1 MDAHLFRRF
10 CEAALPLLEGSRIE
24 KLQEVSPG
32 LLAVTL
38 YGKGEKRQ
46 LCLRHDRKEPFCFLS
61 RARLTAAAPPDAAI
75 MRVRKY
81 ALGRRI
87 AACVPQFWQRRLWL
101 LLSGNPEREG
111 GALPAGVALWLLLD
125 LREGASLHFQ
135 APTANRDA
143 VSASPPPPEPDAPRW
158 PAPAALPD
166 ALAHW
171 RDWPVLTPALRR
183 TLAHLEAPEQ
193 WALLEDL
200 RAGGGDVF
208 LYAEAAR
215 DNAMAP
221 VRAISAWPLPPAL
234 RGGLREHS
242 GGHVLELLE
251 RAARHLVLARQA
263 EAETAQRARPLQRRL
278 RQIERLL
285 KKLEE
290 EEERLRAMTDRQAD
304 ALALRA
310 HLWRWDADLRAPF
323 VTLPPDGEGDA
334 PPRDGAEAGRRIRL
348 DPRHSLRINMERMFH
363 AAKRGRRGLE
373 LLAPRRAALL
383 EEAELLRNSL
393 AGTALPAAMPGGG
406 TQQAHT
412 PAPGR
417 GAAPRD
423 LPPHVRAFRSDDGF
437 QLLRG
442 RDARGNAALL
452 RKAAPGDIWLHAE
465 GGPGAHVLIR
475 RAHAG
480 QEVPERTLEQAGCLA
495 ACKSWRRDAASA
507 RILYAE
513 ARHVR
518 PLRGAAPGT
527 VRVDRVL
534 TTREVT
540 VDPALEARLALS

>member
-24 KLQEVSPG
+24 KLQEAGPA

-61 RARLTAAAPPDAAI
+61 RARLTAAAPPDAAV
-75 MRVRKY
+75 MRLRKY

-101 LLSGNPEREG
+101 LLSGNAEREG

-125 LREGASLHFQ
+125 LRAGASLHFQ
-135 APTANRDA
+135 TPGAEQAC
-143 VSASPPPPEPDAPRW
+143 PPPEPDTPRW

-208 LYAEAAR
+208 LYAEAAE
-215 DNAMAP
+215 DGAAAP

-234 RGGLREHS
+234 RDGLREHS
-242 GGHVLELLE
+242 GGDVLELVE

-263 EAETAQRARPLQRRL
+263 EAETAQRAKPLQRRL
-278 RQIERLL
+278 RQIERRL
-285 KKLEE
+285 KTLDEDE
-290 EEERLRAMTDRQAD
+290 DRLRAMTDRQAD

-310 HLWRWDADLRAPF
+310 HLWRWDAELRAPF

-334 PPRDGAEAGRRIRL
+334 PPRGDGGDGRRIRL
-348 DPRHSLRINMERMFH
+348 DPRHSLRTNMERMFH
-363 AAKRGRRGLE
+363 AAKRGKRGLE

-393 AGTALPAAMPGGG
+393 AGTALPAATPAGEP
-406 TQQAHT
+406 QPEHT

-423 LPPHVRAFRSDDGF
+423 LPAHVRAFRSDDGF

-495 ACKSWRRDAASA
+495 ACKSWRREAASA

-534 TTREVT
+534 TTREVP

>member
-10 CEAALPLLEGSRIE
+10 CEAALPLIEGSRIE
-24 KLQEVSPG
+24 KLQEAGPA

-46 LCLRHDRKEPFCFLS
+46 FCLRHDRKDPFCFLS
-61 RARLTAAAPPDAAI
+61 RARLTAAAPPDAAV
-75 MRVRKY
+75 MRLRKY
-81 ALGRRI
+81 AVGRRI

-101 LLSGNPEREG
+101 LLSGNAEREG

-125 LREGASLHFQ
+125 MREGASLHFQ
-135 APTANRDA
+135 PPGEQQEH
-143 VSASPPPPEPDAPRW
+143 ASPLPPEPDMPRW
-158 PAPAALPD
+158 PTPETLPD

-171 RDWPVLTPALRR
+171 RHWPVLTPALRR
-183 TLAHLEAPEQ
+183 SLVHLDAPEQ

-208 LYAEAAR
+208 LYTEAAP
-215 DNAMAP
+215 DNGPAP

-242 GGHVLELLE
+242 GDDVVGLVEQ
-251 RAARHLVLARQA
+251 AARSLVLARQA
-263 EAETAQRARPLQRRL
+263 EAETAQRAKPLQRRL
-278 RQIERLL
+278 RRIERLL
-285 KKLEE
+285 KTLGEE
-290 EEERLRAMTDRQAD
+290 EKRLRAMTDGQAD

-310 HLWRWDADLRAPF
+310 HLWRWDADVRVPF
-323 VTLPPDGEGDA
+323 VTLPPDGA
-334 PPRDGAEAGRRIRL
+334 DGAPAAPDGGEGRRIRL
-348 DPRHSLRINMERMFH
+348 DPRHSLRANMERLFH

-373 LLAPRRAALL
+373 LLEPRRAALL
-383 EEAELLRNSL
+383 DEEEQLRRAL
-393 AGTALPAAMPGGG
+393 AGTAPPPAAPAGG
-406 TQQAHT
+406 TQ
-412 PAPGR
+412 PARRPVSGR
-417 GAAPRD
+417 AAALPRE
-423 LPPHVRAFRSDDGF
+423 LPPHVQAFCSDDGF

-495 ACKSWRRDAASA
+495 ACKSWRREAASA

-518 PLRGAAPGT
+518 PLRGAPTGT

-534 TTREVT
+534 TTREVP

>member
-10 CEAALPLLEGSRIE
+10 CEAALPLLEGGRIE

-61 RARLTAAAPPDAAI
+61 RARLTAAAPPDAAV
-75 MRVRKY
+75 MRLRKY

-125 LREGASLHFQ
+125 LREGARLHFQ

-143 VSASPPPPEPDAPRW
+143 VSASPLPPEPDTPRW

-183 TLAHLEAPEQ
+183 TLVHLEAPEQ

-208 LYAEAAR
+208 LYTEAAE
-215 DNAMAP
+215 DGAAAP

-242 GGHVLELLE
+242 GDDALELVE

-285 KKLEE
+285 KKLGE

-310 HLWRWDADLRAPF
+310 HLWRWDAELRAPF
-323 VTLPPDGEGDA
+323 VTLPPDGGDNA

-348 DPRHSLRINMERMFH
+348 DPRHSLRTNMERMFH

-383 EEAELLRNSL
+383 EEAELLRNSC
-393 AGTALPAAMPGGG
+393 AGTAPPAAAPAG
-406 TQQAHT
+406 TETAHT

-518 PLRGAAPGT
+518 PLRGAPTGT

-534 TTREVT
+534 TTREVP
-540 VDPALEARLALS
+540 VDPALEERLALS

>member
-10 CEAALPLLEGSRIE
+10 CKAALPLLEGSRIE
-24 KLQEVSPG
+24 KLQEAGPA

-61 RARLTAAAPPDAAI
+61 RARLTAAAPPDAAV
-75 MRVRKY
+75 MRLRKY

-101 LLSGNPEREG
+101 LLSGNAERGG

-125 LREGASLHFQ
+125 LRAGASLHFQ
-135 APTANRDA
+135 TPGTEQAC
-143 VSASPPPPEPDAPRW
+143 PPPEPDTPRW
-158 PAPAALPD
+158 PAPVALPD

-208 LYAEAAR
+208 LYAEAAE
-215 DNAMAP
+215 DGAAAP

-234 RGGLREHS
+234 RGGLQERS
-242 GGHVLELLE
+242 GGDVLELVE

-263 EAETAQRARPLQRRL
+263 EAETAQRAKPLQRRL
-278 RQIERLL
+278 RQIERRL
-285 KKLEE
+285 KTLDEDE
-290 EEERLRAMTDRQAD
+290 DRLRAMTDRQAD

-310 HLWRWDADLRAPF
+310 HLWRWDAELRAPF

-334 PPRDGAEAGRRIRL
+334 PPRGDGGDGRRIRL
-348 DPRHSLRINMERMFH
+348 DPRHSLRTNMERMFH
-363 AAKRGRRGLE
+363 AAKRGKRGLE

-393 AGTALPAAMPGGG
+393 AGTALPAATPAGEP
-406 TQQAHT
+406 QPEHT

-423 LPPHVRAFRSDDGF
+423 LPAHVRAFRSDDGF

-495 ACKSWRRDAASA
+495 ACKSWRREAASA

-534 TTREVT
+534 TTREVP

>member
-10 CEAALPLLEGSRIE
+10 CEAALPLIEGSRIE
-24 KLQEVSPG
+24 KLQEAGPA

-38 YGKGEKRQ
+38 YGKGEKRR
-46 LCLRHDRKEPFCFLS
+46 LCLRHDRKEPFCFLT
-61 RARLTAAAPPDAAI
+61 RARLTAAAPPDAAV
-75 MRVRKY
+75 MRLRKY
-81 ALGRRI
+81 AVGRRI

-101 LLSGNPEREG
+101 LLSGNAEREG

-135 APTANRDA
+135 TPGTEQACL
-143 VSASPPPPEPDAPRW
+143 PPEPDTPHW
-158 PAPAALPD
+158 PAPEALPD

-183 TLAHLEAPEQ
+183 SLAHLEAPEQ

-208 LYAEAAR
+208 LYAEAAP
-215 DNAMAP
+215 DNGTAPP
-221 VRAISAWPLPPAL
+221 VRAVSAWPLPPAL
-234 RGGLREHS
+234 RGDLRERS
-242 GGHVLELLE
+242 GDDVAELVE
-251 RAARHLVLARQA
+251 QAARHLVLARLA
-263 EAETAQRARPLQRRL
+263 EAETAQRAKPLQRRL
-278 RQIERLL
+278 RRIERLL
-285 KKLEE
+285 KTLGEE
-290 EEERLRAMTDRQAD
+290 EKRLRAMTGRQAD

-323 VTLPPDGEGDA
+323 VTLPPEGEDDAGGTPDGG
-334 PPRDGAEAGRRIRL
+334 EAGRRIRL
-348 DPRHSLRINMERMFH
+348 DPRHSLRANMERMFH

-373 LLAPRRAALL
+373 LLEPRRAALL
-383 EEAELLRNSL
+383 DEAEQLRRAL
-393 AGTALPAAMPGGG
+393 AGSAPPPAAPGDG
-406 TQQAHT
+406 TQTAHR
-412 PAPGR
+412 PASDR
-417 GAAPRD
+417 AAPPRD
-423 LPPHVRAFRSDDGF
+423 LPPHVLAFCSDDGF

-442 RDARGNAALL
+442 RDAKGNAALL

-495 ACKSWRRDAASA
+495 ACKSWRREAASA

-518 PLRGAAPGT
+518 PLRGAPTGT

-534 TTREVT
+534 TTREVP

>member
-10 CEAALPLLEGSRIE
+10 CEAALPLIEGSRIE
-24 KLQEVSPG
+24 KLQEAGPA

-46 LCLRHDRKEPFCFLS
+46 FCLRHDRKEPFCFLS
-61 RARLTAAAPPDAAI
+61 RTRLTAAAPPDAAV
-75 MRVRKY
+75 MRLRKY
-81 ALGRRI
+81 AVGRRI

-101 LLSGNPEREG
+101 LLSGNAEREG

-135 APTANRDA
+135 TPGTEQAC
-143 VSASPPPPEPDAPRW
+143 PPPEPDIPHW
-158 PAPAALPD
+158 PLPEALPD

-183 TLAHLEAPEQ
+183 SLAHLEAPEQ

-200 RAGGGDVF
+200 RAGGGDLF
-208 LYAEAAR
+208 LYSAEAAR
-215 DNAMAP
+215 EDGAAPP
-221 VRAISAWPLPPAL
+221 VRVISAWPLPPAL
-234 RGGLREHS
+234 RGDLCEHS
-242 GGHVLELLE
+242 GSDAVALVEQ
-251 RAARHLVLARQA
+251 AARSLVLARQA
-263 EAETAQRARPLQRRL
+263 EAETAQRARPAQRRL
-278 RQIERLL
+278 RQTERLL
-285 KKLEE
+285 KKLDEE
-290 EEERLRAMTDRQAD
+290 EDRLRAMTARQAD

-310 HLWRWDADLRAPF
+310 HLWRWDADVRAPF

-334 PPRDGAEAGRRIRL
+334 PPHGDGGDGRRVRL
-348 DPRHSLRINMERMFH
+348 DPRHSLRTNMERMFH

-373 LLAPRRAALL
+373 LLEPRRAALL
-383 EEAELLRNSL
+383 EEAALLRRAL
-393 AGTALPAAMPGGG
+393 AGNAPLPAAPAGGARP
-406 TQQAHT
+406 TRR
-412 PAPGR
+412 PAS
-417 GAAPRD
+417 GAALPRD
-423 LPPHVRAFRSDDGF
+423 IPPHVQAFLSDVGF

-518 PLRGAAPGT
+518 PLRGAATGT

-534 TTREVT
+534 TTREVP

>member
-24 KLQEVSPG
+24 KLQEAGPA

-46 LCLRHDRKEPFCFLS
+46 FCLRHDRKEPFCFLS

-75 MRVRKY
+75 MRLRKY

-87 AACVPQFWQRRLWL
+87 AACVPQFRQRRLWL
-101 LLSGNPEREG
+101 LLTGNAEREG

-125 LREGASLHFQ
+125 LREGARLHFQ
-135 APTANRDA
+135 TPMAGRDA
-143 VSASPPPPEPDAPRW
+143 ASASPAPPEPDTPLW

-183 TLAHLEAPEQ
+183 TLVHLEAPEQ

-208 LYAEAAR
+208 LYTEAAQ
-215 DNAMAP
+215 DSAAAP

-242 GGHVLELLE
+242 GGDVLELVE

-285 KKLEE
+285 KKLGE
-290 EEERLRAMTDRQAD
+290 EEERLRAMTDGQAD

-310 HLWRWDADLRAPF
+310 HLWRWDAELRAPF
-323 VTLPPDGEGDA
+323 VTLPPDGEDDA
-334 PPRDGAEAGRRIRL
+334 PPRDDGEAGRRIRL
-348 DPRHSLRINMERMFH
+348 DPRHSLRTNMERMFH

-383 EEAELLRNSL
+383 EEAELLRDSL
-393 AGTALPAAMPGGG
+393 AGTALPAAAPAGEP
-406 TQQAHT
+406 QPEQT

-527 VRVDRVL
+527 VRVDKVL

>member
-24 KLQEVSPG
+24 KLQEAGPA

-61 RARLTAAAPPDAAI
+61 RARLTAAAPPDAAV
-75 MRVRKY
+75 MRLRKY

-101 LLSGNPEREG
+101 LLSGNAEREG

-125 LREGASLHFQ
+125 LRAGASLHFQ
-135 APTANRDA
+135 TPGTEQAC
-143 VSASPPPPEPDAPRW
+143 PPPEPDTPRW
-158 PAPAALPD
+158 PAPVALPD

-183 TLAHLEAPEQ
+183 TLAHLE
-193 WALLEDL
+193 DL

-208 LYAEAAR
+208 LYAEAAE
-215 DNAMAP
+215 DGAAAP

-234 RGGLREHS
+234 RDGLREHS
-242 GGHVLELLE
+242 GGHVLELVE

-263 EAETAQRARPLQRRL
+263 EAETAQRAKPLQRRL
-278 RQIERLL
+278 RQIERRL
-285 KKLEE
+285 KTLDEDE
-290 EEERLRAMTDRQAD
+290 DRLRAMTDRQAD

-310 HLWRWDADLRAPF
+310 HLWRWDAELRAPF

-334 PPRDGAEAGRRIRL
+334 PPRGDGGDGRRIRL
-348 DPRHSLRINMERMFH
+348 DPRHSLRTNMERMFH
-363 AAKRGRRGLE
+363 AAKRGKRGLE

-393 AGTALPAAMPGGG
+393 AGTALPAATPAGEP
-406 TQQAHT
+406 QPEHT

-495 ACKSWRRDAASA
+495 ACKSWRREAASA

-534 TTREVT
+534 TTREVP